1 VSVLYISIAGAKRWL
16 RSCRFSSSVLSSV
29 FPRSSRAG
37 HTFRGGT
44 SPPIFGFSAPPVRSF
59 FGTASLHS
67 LLPSISSC
75 LWRGLQM
82 VKNAG
87 IVNEPLKR
95 DPTDADARKQCKREL
110 ARERRRRH
118 RFFLDLLLRFP
129 FILMCPRIWLLM
141 CLKMTTDPS
150 FSLYRTSISSS
161 SNLLSVQLL
170 SHGQMMCVN
179 GIAFG
184 NVALNPISCGSV

>member
-1 VSVLYISIAGAKRWL
+1 MSVLYISIAGAKRWL

-59 FGTASLHS
+59 FGTASLHNI
-67 LLPSISSC
+67 LPSISSC

-87 IVNEPLKR
+87 IVNEPFKR
-95 DPTDADARKQCKREL
+95 DLTRMPMLENNAKETRLRAQTAS
-110 ARERRRRH
+110 
-118 RFFLDLLLRFP
+118 LLLS
-129 FILMCPRIWLLM
+129 CS
-141 CLKMTTDPS
+141 S
-150 FSLYRTSISSS
+150 FWIPYSGFHSYL
-161 SNLLSVQLL
+161 
-170 SHGQMMCVN
+170 CVREY
-179 GIAFG
+179 GCRCA
-184 NVALNPISCGSV
+184 